1 MSLTLNMVGGGGGG
15 LSSTDALLRVQAPA
29 GSTVTITKGSTTKTD
44 QGHENADDNTVYDYY
59 FIIHQS
65 QFDSTTPWTVT
76 ATLGDKSATKTVTIN
91 AASEYDLS
99 LRYRLYLYNRGVI
112 ETDITGGLSNSG
124 YVYDG
129 QSLAAATFNTDN
141 IYFSSSVP
149 RGVGTVNNIDLTEY
163 RTLYFC
169 GKAGTSNT
177 RHPWVQVTQWKSFR
191 TSTSAVFL
199 SIGSNTETTVSVDI
213 SSLSGGYYI
222 VMANSSEDANGYC
235 YELYLER

>member
-1 MSLTLNMVGGGGGG
+1 MSEALIVRRGGTGG
-15 LSSTDALLRVQAPA
+15 LSVNAAVIHVNAQV
-29 GSTVTITKGSTTKTD
+29 GSTVTFSKGGVVAKVLGPGKAHANSD
-44 QGHENADDNTVYDYY
+44 GENADYY
-59 FIIHQS
+59 FS
-65 QFDSTTPWTVT
+65 VSPTNYGEWTVT
-76 ATLGDKSATKTVTIN
+76 ATLGDLSATKTVTIN

-129 QSLAAATFNTDN
+129 QSLAAATFNADN

-149 RGVGTVNNIDLTEY
+149 RGVGTVNDIDLTEY

-177 RHPWVQVTQWKSFR
+177 GHPWVQVTQWKSFR
-191 TSTSAVFL
+191 TSTSAAFL

-222 VMANSSEDANGYC
+222 VMANSS
-235 YELYLER
+235 